1 MKQVIQTSDAP
12 AAIGPYSQAVRAGN
26 LLFLSGQLGIDSTT
40 GELAKTVEQQVVKAF
55 DNIGAILRQANL
67 GYENV
72 VKTTAFLADMA
83 DFAKINEAYS
93 KYFQAPFPARSAVAV
108 KTLPKNALVEIE
120 AVAAF

>member
-12 AAIGPYSQAVRAGN
+12 AAIGPYSQAVRTGN

-40 GELAKTVEQQVVKAF
+40 GELAKTVEQQVDKAF
-55 DNIGAILRQANL
+55 DNIGAILREANL